1 MSIVENDKS
10 VPLVSVV
17 IPAFN
22 ECLNIKSLYE
32 KIIKEFALLNNDYEI
47 IFIDDGSLDSTF
59 QIISALCKIN
69 SKVKGIRL
77 KKNYKKSVAYM
88 VGFKAS
94 SGGVI
99 ITMDADL
106 QDEPK
111 EIPNFIKELDKFDLV
126 VGWKFYRNDPWHKT
140 IPSKVFNYIV
150 NILFKTKIHD
160 NDCGFRAM
168 KSCVAR
174 DLNLYGDNY
183 RFIPAIA
190 TNLGYTVSEI
200 KVKHNKRIFG
210 ESKYGWS
217 RMITGALDI
226 ISVKMIIDYEHK
238 PLHFFGI
245 LGLLLLLIGVA
256 AELYVTYFR
265 LFIGD
270 LFSDHMPM
278 MVLGVLLILLGIQ
291 LMGIGLIAELT
302 VANKISKKMNI
313 GKHQVIS
320 KINF

>member
-1 MSIVENDKS
+1 MDKNKYT
-10 VPLVSVV
+10 PLVSIV

-22 ECLNIKSLYE
+22 EQLNIKALYE
-32 KIIKEFALLNNDYEI
+32 KIIREFSLLHNDYEI
-47 IFIDDGSLDSTF
+47 IFIDDGSLDSTYR
-59 QIISALCKIN
+59 IISELCQIN
-69 SKVKGIRL
+69 QKVKGVRL

-88 VGFKAS
+88 TGFELAS
-94 SGGVI
+94 GDII

-111 EIPNFIKELDKFDLV
+111 EIPNFINQLDDFDLV

-140 IPSKVFNYIV
+140 MPSKVFNYIV
-150 NILFKTKIHD
+150 NILFRTQIHD

-168 KSCVAR
+168 KSGVASA
-174 DLNLYGDNY
+174 LNLYGDNY

-190 TNLGYTVSEI
+190 ANLGYTVSEI
-200 KVKHNKRIFG
+200 KVKHNKRMFG

-226 ISVKMIIDYEHK
+226 ISIKMIIDYEHK
-238 PLHFFGI
+238 PLHFFGT
-245 LGLLLLLIGVA
+245 LGIFLSSTGVL

-265 LFIGD
+265 IFIGD
-270 LFSDHMPM
+270 SFSEHMPM
-278 MVLGVLLILLGIQ
+278 MILGILLILLGVQII
-291 LMGIGLIAELT
+291 GIGLIAELT
-302 VANKISKKMNI
+302 VANKVSKKINI
-313 GKHQVIS
+313 GKQRISS